1 METHTPVWKPIR
13 FRLSVRRFEPGMVE
27 RHQCASGASC
37 LALAPSASPEA
48 SRPIES
54 GGLDVRAP
62 ERYDREVG
70 GGLAGCASLSDLS
83 PI

>member
-1 METHTPVWKPIR
+1 M
-13 FRLSVRRFEPGMVE
+13 ME

-48 SRPIES
+48 FRPTGS
-54 GGLDVRAP
+54 GGLDVRASG
-62 ERYDREVG
+62 RYDREVG
-70 GGLAGCASLSDLS
+70 GALTGCASLSDLS